1 MAITRSPPGHDEEGD
16 HQSHQQAQPPPVLHQ
31 HSLSNASTVTVDIES
46 WTVAA
51 LESLRIAPIARGTG
65 NALSIPL
72 DDAHQHAK
80 SGEVRDAAGMKL
92 RNVAFDGNDDAY
104 GAAITPPRR
113 PPSRR
118 DSMHRRDALLK
129 GKEGSRQRRRWENGI
144 IPPNHSHPNQPQ
156 YKYLVLHAAQPR

>member
-1 MAITRSPPGHDEEGD
+1 MAITRAPPVHDEDGD
-16 HQSHQQAQPPPVLHQ
+16 SQSHQQAQPGPVQPPPVLHQ

-72 DDAHQHAK
+72 DDAHQHADA
-80 SGEVRDAAGMKL
+80 RDAAAGMKL
-92 RNVAFDGNDDAY
+92 RGVAFDGPADPY
-104 GAAITPPRR
+104 GAAIAPPRR

-118 DSMHRRDALLK
+118 DSMRKRDALVK
-129 GKEGSRQRRRWENGI
+129 GKEGSRQRRRWENGMSLLPNPPPS
-144 IPPNHSHPNQPQ
+144 IPPIHPS
-156 YKYLVLHAAQPR
+156 

>member
-1 MAITRSPPGHDEEGD
+1 MAITRSPQVHDEDGD
-16 HQSHQQAQPPPVLHQ
+16 SQSHQQAQPGPVQPPPVLHQ

-72 DDAHQHAK
+72 DDAHQHA
-80 SGEVRDAAGMKL
+80 EARHAAGMKL
-92 RNVAFDGNDDAY
+92 RGVAFDGPADPY
-104 GAAITPPRR
+104 GAAIAPPRR

-118 DSMHRRDALLK
+118 DSMRKRDALVK
-129 GKEGSRQRRRWENGI
+129 GKEGSRQRRRWENGM
-144 IPPNHSHPNQPQ
+144 
-156 YKYLVLHAAQPR
+156 YLLTTPFPSIHLPIHRT